1 MTYGRFVEPDA
12 SGKTMRSIL
21 TVACVVL
28 SAVALAWPVH
38 ADVSGRAQVID
49 GDSLEI
55 GGTRTRLFGIDAP
68 ERGQGCQADGEL

>member
-1 MTYGRFVEPDA
+1 
-12 SGKTMRSIL
+12 MRPGSIPIV
-21 TVACVVL
+21 TCIVL
-28 SAVALAWPVH
+28 SAVAWACPVR